1 MGIKN
6 KFLITGMVA
15 TALTIGFLESGTV
28 QLSGPFLY
36 GDENG
41 VSLILKKE
49 NDTFEIQPGEKI
61 IINDKIYTYKSVD
74 VASQTL
80 IMENIS
86 IFLGDVSAIHYVTGT
101 KMKERGLKGLKTGG
115 MVGAA
120 VGAFLGSVEGY
131 YHYLFLTV
139 PMCAAV
145 DGVALGI
152 VGAGIG
158 YKEKKT
164 RIYNL
169 GENDWKITNE

>member
-61 IINDKIYTYKSVD
+61 IINDKIYTYKSLD

-80 IMENIS
+80 LMENIS
-86 IFLGDVSAIHYVTGT
+86 IPLGDVRAIHYVTGT

-120 VGAFLGSVEGY
+120 VGAVLGSVEGY

-158 YKEKKT
+158 YKEKKI

-169 GENDWKITNE
+169 GENDWRITNE

>member
-120 VGAFLGSVEGY
+120 VGVVLGSYEGY

-164 RIYNL
+164 RTYAL